1 MWIKCVDTVNELIRY
16 VIRFYKNLNICENLK
31 RNIEG
36 NNNKMIDIK
45 PSPDYLN
52 RTSGGSFSN
61 FSMLFAG
68 EIRFSVITFKWQK
81 LNFF

>member
-1 MWIKCVDTVNELIRY
+1 MCKKKKSREI
-16 VIRFYKNLNICENLK
+16 LK
-31 RNIEG
+31 EKIIEKTK
-36 NNNKMIDIK
+36 KMIDIK

-68 EIRFSVITFKWQK
+68 KITFLSVFYDSFTTLRVKRNIQE
-81 LNFF
+81 N